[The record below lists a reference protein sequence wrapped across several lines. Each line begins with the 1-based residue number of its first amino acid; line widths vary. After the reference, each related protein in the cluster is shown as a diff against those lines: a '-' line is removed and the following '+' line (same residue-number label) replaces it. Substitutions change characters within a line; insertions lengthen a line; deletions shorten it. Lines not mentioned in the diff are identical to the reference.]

1 MSLSHTVN
9 SISIDNKIGQTMT
22 PFERWIPAIQ
32 WLKVYN
38 RKDFNSDLVAGLV
51 VSIMMIPQGLA
62 YALLAGLPP
71 EMGLYASILP
81 IVAYAIFGS
90 SRALSVAPAAL
101 LAIMTASF
109 SSQFAAVGT
118 PEYNGIAILLAFLS
132 GIFLILLGV
141 LRLGFLANLLS
152 HPVISGFVTG
162 SALII
167 AMSQVKH
174 FFGIAASGNSLF
186 EIIISLYAHIDG
198 INPYSVTIGFGS
210 LLALFWLKKYFK
222 NTLVKIGMSPYIA
235 DLISKA
241 GPVFV
246 IILSTFAVVVLA
258 LTDKGVLVVGN
269 IPSGFPNLALPE
281 WSFELVQNLLPAAII
296 LSLVGFIESV
306 SIGQSFATRERQKI
320 NTDNELIG
328 LGSANLVSSFSGGFA
343 VTGSFSRSA
352 INFEAGAKT
361 QVAGILS
368 ALMVLIS
375 LYCLTDLFY
384 FMPNAVLAATI
395 IIAVTSL
402 IDTKTIFSVWRYSK
416 KEGVAMISTIITVL
430 IFGVETGIIVGV
442 SISLLLFLWHT
453 SRPHIAIV
461 GQIPGTEHY
470 RNIERYEVEI
480 LPEVL
485 TLRIDENLFFAN
497 CRTLEEKVSQLMSE
511 RKEVKDVILMFTAV
525 NMVDVSAL
533 ESLET
538 ITESLKSIG
547 VKLHFSEVKGPVMD
561 NLKKSG
567 FFENLTGDVFLS
579 QHQAMQAIIATKH
592 NK

>member
-1 MSLSHTVN
+1 
-9 SISIDNKIGQTMT
+9 MT

-561 NLKKSG
+561 NLKNASHYC
-567 FFENLTGDVFLS
+567 NQT
-579 QHQAMQAIIATKH
+579 Q
-592 NK
+592 

>member
-1 MSLSHTVN
+1 LSLSHTVN

>member
-1 MSLSHTVN
+1 
-9 SISIDNKIGQTMT
+9 MT